1 MSWKKLWSIDVW
13 LPVIAMILAMIAS
26 ALIML
31 IAGYNPIEA
40 FRTIA
45 VGAFGSLFGAS
56 NTLAQATP
64 IILTGLAY
72 SLARKA
78 NIINLGIEGQL
89 YMGALAAVL
98 VGRVNLN
105 LPAVVHVSIAILAG
119 ILAGGLTGAFAGF
132 LKVSFGANEV
142 ISTIM
147 LNTIIVLFIGY
158 LVSGPIMD
166 AAGTVP
172 QTSKIMETAVL
183 PRIFSK
189 YQLNIGLFFAII
201 ACICVSIFLNKSVL
215 GYEINCVGKNKPAS
229 ETAGI
234 SVGWVL
240 MLTMFLSGA
249 IGGLAGSVQVLGVS
263 KRLIAGLSPGYGF
276 TGIAVAA
283 LAAGSPIGVII
294 SGIIFGALTSG
305 TAALNLKTAIPTE
318 FVDVIQSM
326 VVIFVAAPMLV
337 RSILQIEQKG
347 GRRKNANHHS

>member
-1 MSWKKLWSIDVW
+1 MNWKKLLSIDAW
-13 LPVIAMILAMIAS
+13 LPIFAMLLAIVAS

-31 IAGYNPIEA
+31 VAGYNPIEA
-40 FRTIA
+40 FRVIII
-45 VGAFGSLFGAS
+45 GAFGNLFGVS

-64 IILTGLAY
+64 IMLTGLAY
-72 SLARKA
+72 ALARKA
-78 NIINLGIEGQL
+78 SIINLGIEGQL
-89 YMGALAAVL
+89 YMGALAAIL
-98 VGRVNLN
+98 VGRANLN
-105 LPAVVHVSIAILAG
+105 MPAVLHVTVAIIAG

-158 LVSGPIMD
+158 LVSGPLMEASGVI
-166 AAGTVP
+166 P
-172 QTSKIMETAVL
+172 QTDKIMVSAEL
-183 PRIFSK
+183 PRIFPK
-189 YQLNIGLFFAII
+189 YQLNIGLGFAIL
-201 ACICVSIFLNKSVL
+201 ACIVVSIFLSRSVM
-215 GYEINCVGKNKPAS
+215 GYEINCVGKNRLAS

-234 SVGWVL
+234 PVGWVL
-240 MLTMFLSGA
+240 LFTMFLSGA

-283 LAAGSPIGVII
+283 LAAGNPIGVII
-294 SGIIFGALTSG
+294 SGIIFGALISG

-337 RSILQIEQKG
+337 RSILQIDRKG
-347 GRRKNANHHS
+347 GKRSHASHH